1 MSSWTGMLSTT
12 VSLSPASA
20 MSSCSCATRLFGHA
34 SPTGMSYSALT
45 TPCTPGIWRMCA
57 SGIGSVGPNQ
67 RKVMYIGR
75 SPRLVAMCEGKHVTQ
90 PACLDSSTV
99 TADLTV
105 IVPAFNEAASVAD
118 TIRSLQAQ
126 SAPPRE
132 IIVVDDCSTDGTGD
146 VARALGVSVV
156 RPPTNT
162 GSKAGAQSFGLRYVR
177 TPLTVAI
184 DADTVLAPDA
194 LERLL
199 AAFRGPAV
207 AAACGFVL
215 PQRVRSLWER
225 GRYIEYLFA
234 FTYYKQLQDY
244 YGKPLISSGCFSMY
258 RTEILGAQGGWSNRT
273 LAEDVDLTWSLYQA
287 GHEVRFVPEAV
298 CCPIEPRTFTLMGKQ
313 LRRWSHGFVQ
323 NVKLHWRGLLTVPY
337 LRSAV
342 AVAFWDASLAAA
354 VYLVVLPILAIV
366 LASPW
371 VLIGYVIDA
380 PAVLV
385 PVLAGA
391 VRRREVRRALAS
403 VPAFFVLRTVNAIF
417 FLRAVCA
424 ELLLGRSLRVYEKG
438 H

>member
-1 MSSWTGMLSTT
+1 LQPGLP
-12 VSLSPASA
+12 V
-20 MSSCSCATRLFGHA
+20 RLRYPSQPGGLFSKETPRPPERRA
-34 SPTGMSYSALT
+34 SPVSAITL
-45 TPCTPGIWRMCA
+45 
-57 SGIGSVGPNQ
+57 SLQQ
-67 RKVMYIGR
+67 RDAIL
-75 SPRLVAMCEGKHVTQ
+75 SSSAARLKHRWSR
-90 PACLDSSTV
+90 DR
-99 TADLTV
+99 TAPLLRPIAGTDVTV
-105 IVPAFNEAASVAD
+105 IIPAYNEAASVAD
-118 TIRSLQAQ
+118 TIKSLQGQ
-126 SAPPRE
+126 TTPPAA

-146 VARALGVSVV
+146 VARALGVVVV

-162 GSKAGAQSFGLRYVR
+162 GSKAGAQNFGLRYVR

-194 LERLL
+194 LECLL
-199 AAFRGPAV
+199 PAFSRPGV

-234 FTYYKQLQDY
+234 FTYYKQLQEY

-258 RTEILGAQGGWSNRT
+258 RTDILGAHNGWSNRT

-298 CCPIEPRTFTLMGKQ
+298 CYPIEPHTLTLMGKQ

-323 NVKLHWRGLLTVPY
+323 NVKLHWRGLLAVPY

-342 AVAFWDASLAAA
+342 AVAFWDATIAAA
-354 VYLVVLPILAIV
+354 VYLVLLPILALL
-366 LASPW
+366 LARPW

-391 VRRREVRRALAS
+391 ARRREIRRAIAS
-403 VPAFFVLRTVNAIF
+403 IPAFFVLRTVNAVF